1 MDYYDKRIDAIKYCG
16 IETPIIE
23 RVGIIAYYLSI
34 HKNYKKNNGVHSII
48 EGIIDFL
55 ILTIVV
61 IVSLIIME
69 KKECLI

>member
-1 MDYYDKRIDAIKYCG
+1 MELKRLSLK
-16 IETPIIE
+16 ELELLLIICQFTK
-23 RVGIIAYYLSI
+23 II
-34 HKNYKKNNGVHSII
+34 KKNNGVHSII